1 MLVCMTDNE
10 SPPFGV
16 DNINLPNILT
26 SLRILLIPI
35 LVATFYL
42 VPYESRYLL
51 AAFIFTVASLTD
63 WLDGYL
69 ARKLGQQTPFGAF
82 LDPVA
87 DKLIVAVALVL
98 LVQIHAS
105 PWLALPASVIV
116 GREIVVSALREWMAR
131 YSEKRSVAVSLLG
144 KIKTVAQMVAII
156 LLLGLGPKDDL
167 FVLFGF
173 GLLYFSA
180 FLTLWSMYEY
190 LKIAWPDLVSGMR
203 NDV

>member
-1 MLVCMTDNE
+1 MRAALI
-10 SPPFGV
+10 GV

-35 LVATFYL
+35 LVAAFYL
-42 VPYESRYLL
+42 APYESRYLL

-131 YSEKRSVAVSLLG
+131 YSEKRSVAVSFLG

>member
-1 MLVCMTDNE
+1 MRAAL
-10 SPPFGV
+10 FGV

-35 LVATFYL
+35 LVAAFYL
-42 VPYESRYLL
+42 APCESRYLL